1 MFTSIESEI
10 KNAIN
15 LDVLGACL
23 NLIGFI
29 LMILSLLGNAYPYL
43 SSLYFI
49 KVSSDQQSATFGLF
63 HYCIDNQQCHQETFT
78 LPFDQQM
85 LDLLNVT
92 SNTATPAQDPN
103 PPPHDPHLLVAF
115 ICCLLCSG
123 ISFVLCLYKLTSK
136 RYYDIYFTRGFLSV
150 GASLWSLLL
159 VTLTSITFQ
168 HAATAEQSL
177 QHFEIEL
184 GPCMSMVGCAFMVF
198 SLASSVLLLGCATT
212 PSHHQNHS
220 YPHHHF
226 V

>member
-1 MFTSIESEI
+1 MFASTKKEI
-10 KNAIN
+10 KSAVN
-15 LDVLGACL
+15 LDVLGACF

-29 LMILSLLGNAYPYL
+29 LMILCLFGNARPCL
-43 SSLYFI
+43 SSLYFV
-49 KVSSDQQSATFGLF
+49 KVSNSQQSATFGLF
-63 HYCIDNQQCHQETFT
+63 HYCIDNEACHQETFT
-78 LPFDQQM
+78 LPFEEQM

-92 SNTATPAQDPN
+92 STTTPAQDLD
-103 PPPHDPHLLVAF
+103 PPHDPHMLAAF

-123 ISFVLCLYKLTSK
+123 ISSVLCLHKLTNK
-136 RYYDIYFTRGFLSV
+136 RCYDIYFTRGFLSA

-198 SLASSVLLLGCATT
+198 SLASSALLLGCATA
-212 PSHHQNHS
+212 PSHQ
-220 YPHHHF
+220 HHYRHHYF